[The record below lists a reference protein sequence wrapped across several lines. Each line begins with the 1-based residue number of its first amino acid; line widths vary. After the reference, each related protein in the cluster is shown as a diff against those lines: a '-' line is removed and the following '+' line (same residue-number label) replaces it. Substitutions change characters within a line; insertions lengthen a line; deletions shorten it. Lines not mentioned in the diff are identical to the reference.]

1 MSKDNDKKAIK
12 IPQLAQNCMPLEN
25 PEGENPWI
33 CKEVGIYIFLND
45 CLTVS
50 YQRLL
55 EDA

>member
-50 YQRLL
+50 YQRLS